1 MVKEIIN
8 AREIFSNIF
17 NFFEY
22 TIDEISGL
30 EIQDRNE
37 FTNKGL
43 NEMQEWKVS
52 KKALCYSF
60 FRLFKHIFDQ
70 GKYVK
75 ICRTAEI
82 NDRGKQY
89 YLSLQREI
97 DVNFEKYCRQLDN
110 DDLQIFSLFELEN
123 EYVSSLAFFEQYYSS
138 LPEFKLAKYSYIT
151 DKDQEIIFQNRSEN
165 NFKYMYID
173 IKEIFPKETEI
184 FENIFDN
191 RISEYLVSKYLENE
205 FGEDISTFDNTS
217 LTFES
222 EPVFKL
228 FFASKA
234 SFMVFKETILPEK
247 GDQISL
253 VELWLI
259 FDFFKNN
266 KFKRR
271 GKSSKIRMNLT
282 SNQKDFIKAINPFFK
297 EKYTGIKRIDNI
309 TPAANKEYPIMDR
322 LNKEYERVQEEI
334 NKSNNY

>member
-30 EIQDRNE
+30 EIQDCNE

-60 FRLFKHIFDQ
+60 FWLFKHIFDQ

-123 EYVSSLAFFEQYYSS
+123 EYVSSLAFFELFYSS

-173 IKEIFPKETEI
+173 ILTWMCY
-184 FENIFDN
+184 N
-191 RISEYLVSKYLENE
+191 R
-205 FGEDISTFDNTS
+205 
-217 LTFES
+217 
-222 EPVFKL
+222 
-228 FFASKA
+228 KA
-234 SFMVFKETILPEK
+234 GIYW
-247 GDQISL
+247 
-253 VELWLI
+253 EL
-259 FDFFKNN
+259 
-266 KFKRR
+266 
-271 GKSSKIRMNLT
+271 
-282 SNQKDFIKAINPFFK
+282 
-297 EKYTGIKRIDNI
+297 
-309 TPAANKEYPIMDR
+309 
-322 LNKEYERVQEEI
+322 
-334 NKSNNY
+334 

>member
-8 AREIFSNIF
+8 AREIFANIL

-30 EIQDRNE
+30 EIQDCNE

-151 DKDQEIIFQNRSEN
+151 DKDKEIIFQNRSEN

-205 FGEDISTFDNTS
+205 FGEDISTFDNTL
-217 LTFES
+217 LTYES
-222 EPVFKL
+222 EPVFRG
-228 FFASKA
+228 FFTSKE

-247 GDQISL
+247 GDQIKH

-259 FDFFKNN
+259 FDFFRDN
-266 KFKRR
+266 KL
-271 GKSSKIRMNLT
+271 KSQRSGMSKKTPMAFLT
-282 SNQKDFIKAINPFFK
+282 NQEKFIKAINPFFK
-297 EKYTGIKRIDNI
+297 KKYRENIRIDNS
-309 TPAANKEYPIMDR
+309 TPAANKEYQIMER
-322 LNKEYERVQEEI
+322 LNDEYERVQEEI
-334 NKSNNY
+334 KKK